1 MQFTIL
7 ACLQD
12 ALQEK
17 FDSLNKK
24 CEKYGNP
31 KLSFVVDSIF
41 EEDNQEWAKIT
52 VSGCIPMVEK
62 CQLVGVISK
71 LDDGTNSIQNVPGQ
85 EIPVEFR
92 TNDFFC
98 DHCKINRYRKEVVI
112 VKNENGEYKQLGKT
126 CLKDYLGIDLENLVN
141 QFTWIYELMEE
152 AKDEEN
158 WPREILVVSPQ
169 FFVER
174 VAVCIRKLGY
184 TSSKAAWDNPELT
197 PTKSDA
203 WTVCFPNSFS
213 MKFIEKHELY
223 VTQEDI
229 ELAKKAIDWAIN
241 LEGKN
246 DFEYNT
252 KNVAKQKSVGYKHIG
267 YLAAI
272 VPCYQK
278 FIGVEQEKLAKKD
291 KPESNWVG
299 SEKER
304 LEDTVTCVFTKVIEN
319 EFDMYGNG
327 IKTLVKFVTKDGNCL
342 TWFASGEVD
351 FNIGEEYTIKFTVKK
366 HDMYNGDK
374 QTMVNRVK
382 NIKVKV

>member
-7 ACLQD
+7 NCLQN

-17 FDSLNKK
+17 FDKLNKK
-24 CEKYGNP
+24 CEKYGNL

-52 VSGCIPMVEK
+52 VSGCVPMVEK
-62 CQLVGVISK
+62 CQLVGAISK

-92 TNDFFC
+92 TNEFFC
-98 DHCKINRYRKEVVI
+98 NHCNTNRYRKEVVI
-112 VKNENGEYKQLGKT
+112 VKNEHGEYKQLGKQ
-126 CLKDYLGIDLENLVN
+126 CLRDYLGIDLENLVN
-141 QFTWIYELMEE
+141 QFTWLYELIQE
-152 AKDEEN
+152 AKDSEN
-158 WPREILVVSPQ
+158 YPREILVVSPQ

-174 VAVCIRKLGY
+174 VATCVRKLGY

-223 VTQEDI
+223 VSQEDI
-229 ELAKKAIDWAIN
+229 ELAKNAIEWATN
-241 LEGKN
+241 LEGKT

-252 KNVAKQKSVGYKHIG
+252 KNVASQKYVGYKHIG
-267 YLAAI
+267 YLASI

-278 FIGVEQEKLAKKD
+278 FLGIEQEKLAKKD
-291 KPESNWVG
+291 KASNWVG
-299 SEKER
+299 SKKER
-304 LEDTVTCVFTKVIEN
+304 LEDIVTCVFTKVIEN
-319 EFDMYGNG
+319 EFDSYGNT
-327 IKTLVKFVTKDGNCL
+327 IKTLVKFVTDAGNCL
-342 TWFASGEVD
+342 TWWASGEVD
-351 FNIGEEYTIKFTVKK
+351 YNIGEKYIIKFTVKD
-366 HDMYNGDK
+366 HQIYNNSK
-374 QTMVNRVK
+374 QTVVSRVK
-382 NIKVKV
+382 VIAEKV